1 VKESSEFYEEE
12 EKTEPTVLTTKK
24 GLNEFAWDMEYPGAA
39 DLDGR
44 QILWAGSTDGP
55 KAIPGSYEVRL
66 IIEDETVMS
75 QPFEI
80 VKDPR
85 IETTQD
91 DFEAQFDLHE
101 TIIAK
106 LDTTHKTINR
116 IREVR
121 SKLED
126 IKSEYSKDEQVQKR
140 ADAMLETLSE
150 VESELMQTKA
160 ESYQDVLNYPIKLN
174 NKLAALASTVSTG
187 DNHPTEQQ
195 YAVYEDL
202 ADKVDSQFKKVEPIL
217 KGELSNMVREI
228 EQETVPIE
236 N

>member
-1 VKESSEFYEEE
+1 
-12 EKTEPTVLTTKK
+12 
-24 GLNEFAWDMEYPGAA
+24 
-39 DLDGR
+39 
-44 QILWAGSTDGP
+44 
-55 KAIPGSYEVRL
+55 
-66 IIEDETVMS
+66 MS

-91 DFEAQFDLHE
+91 DFEAQFDLHQ
-101 TIIAK
+101 TIISK

-126 IKSEYSKDEQVQKR
+126 IKAEYVGNEQVQKR
-140 ADAMLETLSE
+140 AESMLGTLSE
-150 VESELMQTKA
+150 VESALMQTKA

-174 NKLAALASTVSTG
+174 NKLAALANTVSTG

-195 YAVYEDL
+195 YAVYEEL
-202 ADKVDSQFKKVEPIL
+202 ANKVDAQFQKVEPIL
-217 KGELSNMVREI
+217 KGNISDMIQEV